1 MNQKNVLIV
10 GAGSCGRLV
19 INEMK
24 RETGAGFKPIGVIDD
39 DRSKLGTY
47 INGVKVLGNRNDI
60 KILLK
65 IKKLI

>member
-1 MNQKNVLIV
+1 
-10 GAGSCGRLV
+10 
-19 INEMK
+19 MK

-60 KILLK
+60 KNIVENKRVDLIL
-65 IKKLI
+65 IAIASITSDEKKKS